1 MASNRML
8 KDKMKKRI
16 KFIFILLGVA
26 TAIALMSF
34 AVVITTELAENFSN
48 LTAKDFE
55 KIIYPLVDELTGAY
69 SFVLLIPFLILFF
82 KKFPLTKENVIHRLP
97 IYLLITIACGLLH
110 TSLMYVSRSILYPFF
125 NMGTYD
131 FGYLP
136 FRIVME
142 YLKQFVVFWAVFTIY
157 TLIKTF
163 REKEAHRLKTAHLEE
178 QLTKARLETLKMQL
192 NPHFLFNTLNMIS
205 STMYEDTQAA
215 DKMIA
220 NLSDLLRITLKSS
233 SKGENTLAKEIDILN
248 LYIEI
253 MKARFKDKLV
263 INLKIDAETIDA
275 LVPNFIF
282 QPLVENS
289 IKYGM
294 ENLISTKIEVSAKKS
309 LNKLIINIKDNGPG
323 IQKDS
328 AAVLNSGVGLSNTF
342 ERLEKL
348 YGGNFEFNWENLSEG
363 GLLMTLEIPFKEK
376 EEQN

>member
-1 MASNRML
+1 MIPNKML
-8 KDKMKKRI
+8 KVKTKKRI
-16 KFIFILLGVA
+16 KFSLIMFGVA
-26 TAIALMSF
+26 TVIGLMSF
-34 AVVITTELAENFSN
+34 AVVVTTELAENFTN
-48 LTAKDFE
+48 LTSKDFV
-55 KIIYPLVDELTGAY
+55 KISYPLVDELTGAY
-69 SFVLLIPFLILFF
+69 TFVLLLPLLLIFF
-82 KKFPLTKENVIHRLP
+82 KRVPLTKENWFHKFPL
-97 IYLLITIACGLLH
+97 YLIASIIVGLTH
-110 TSLMYVSRSILYPFF
+110 TSMMYISRSIIYPILHWG
-125 NMGTYD
+125 NYD
-131 FGYLP
+131 YGYIP

-142 YLKQFVVFWAVFTIY
+142 YLKQFVIFWGVFTVY
-157 TLIKTF
+157 ALIKTF
-163 REKEAHRLKTAHLEE
+163 QEKEAHKIKTAQLEE

-233 SKGENTLAKEIDILN
+233 SKGENILAKEIDILN

-253 MKARFKDKLV
+253 MKARFKDKLEIV
-263 INLKIDAETIDA
+263 LQIDEETIEA

-294 ENLISTKIEVSAKKS
+294 ENLTSTKIEVSAKKS
-309 LNKLIINIKDNGPG
+309 LDKLIIKIRDNGPG
-323 IQKDS
+323 IQKEN
-328 AAVLNSGVGLSNTF
+328 AAVLNSGVGLSNTV

-348 YGGNFEFNWENLSEG
+348 YGNNFEFNWVNLDEG
-363 GLLMTLEIPFKEK
+363 GLLLTIEIPFKEE

>member
-1 MASNRML
+1 MRML
-8 KDKMKKRI
+8 EGKNKLKL
-16 KFIFILLGVA
+16 FIFFCIIA
-26 TAIALMSF
+26 TAMGLFSASIRVSA
-34 AVVITTELAENFSN
+34 ELAENFQK
-48 LTAKDFE
+48 LTPEDWN
-55 KIIYPLVDELTGAY
+55 KIIYPALIDELSGVYT
-69 SFVLLIPFLILFF
+69 FWLLVPAIISFF
-82 KKFPLTKENVIHRLP
+82 KRFPLNKGSIVKLISLYILCTIVIG
-97 IYLLITIACGLLH
+97 LIH
-110 TSLMYVSRSILYPFF
+110 TSMMYISRSIIYPALNFG
-125 NMGTYD
+125 NYD
-131 FGYLP
+131 YGYIP
-136 FRIVME
+136 FRVVME
-142 YLKQFVVFWAVFTIY
+142 YLKQFIIFWTVFLVYTI
-157 TLIKTF
+157 IKMN
-163 REKEAHRLKTAHLEE
+163 REHEEQRLRTAKLEE
-178 QLTKARLETLKMQL
+178 LLTKARLETLKMQL

-263 INLKIDAETIDA
+263 IDFKIDEETNEA

-294 ENLISTKIEVSAKKS
+294 ENLTSTKIEVSAKKS

-348 YGGNFEFNWENLSEG
+348 YSNNFEFNWENLSEG
-363 GLLMTLEIPFKEK
+363 GLLMTLEIPFKEE